1 MAQHR
6 ADHCGCVNHA
16 RQRAALLVE
25 IIIGALG
32 ILLSLIGVIYN
43 AASRTDRLLREI
55 RDVLIQIRDK

>member
-1 MAQHR
+1 
-6 ADHCGCVNHA
+6 
-16 RQRAALLVE
+16 VE
-25 IIIGALG
+25 IILGAAG